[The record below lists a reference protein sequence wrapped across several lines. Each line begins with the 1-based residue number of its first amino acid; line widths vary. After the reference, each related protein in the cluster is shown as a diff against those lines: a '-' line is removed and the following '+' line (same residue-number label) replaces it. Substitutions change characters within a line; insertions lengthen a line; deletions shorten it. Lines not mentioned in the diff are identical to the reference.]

1 MKELIEE
8 LIETNKNKNNISFD
22 SCIIIH
28 GKSGIG
34 KTYKI
39 NKICD
44 ELKLNTIHFT
54 SSNINNSNDF
64 EDLLQKKTTIKKN
77 VVDIF
82 NNDNND
88 KTKIILIDDYD
99 ILISIDR
106 TINSTLY
113 NILNS
118 KINKNICIVCICNT
132 EILKKIGNIKKKC
145 KIFKCEKLNKI
156 EIKKILKDKKKINE
170 KKLEKI
176 INNIDGNIA
185 NGIFMIEDESNKEVD
200 AVIDSE
206 YIYKNYIKIDNI
218 IRIIS
223 TDTWLIALRF
233 HENLINVLKN
243 RKSELRIKN
252 LYYKNFIN
260 DFCLFDLLINRNLI
274 EQAID
279 IISYQ
284 IFILSHIEIK
294 NKTIKIDNN
303 FTKLLSYL
311 SLQKKNT
318 KKGFKFNS
326 QYYQIGSYHINCI
339 NINLYS

>member
-1 MKELIEE
+1 MKEIIEE
-8 LIETNKNKNNISFD
+8 LLEKNKNNKNISFD

-44 ELKLNTIHFT
+44 ELNLNVIHFT
-54 SSNINNSNDF
+54 PSNVNNSNDF
-64 EDLLQKKTTIKKN
+64 EDLLQKKTTVKKN

-82 NNDNND
+82 NNVNNEN
-88 KTKIILIDDYD
+88 KKIIIIHDYD
-99 ILISIDR
+99 ILVSIDR

-118 KINKNICIVCICNT
+118 KKNKNICIVCICNT

-145 KIFKCEKLNKI
+145 KIFECEKLNKT
-156 EIKKILKDKKKINE
+156 EIKKILKNNNKINE
-170 KKLEKI
+170 IRLDQIVDK
-176 INNIDGNIA
+176 IDGNIA
-185 NGIFMIEDESNKEVD
+185 SGMIMIEHETNKEVD
-200 AVIDSE
+200 KVIDSE
-206 YIYKNYIKIDNI
+206 YIYKNNIKIDNI
-218 IRIIS
+218 IRFIY
-223 TDTWLIALRF
+223 TDTWLISLRF
-233 HENLINVLKN
+233 HENLINILKN
-243 RKSELRIKN
+243 RKSELKKKN
-252 LYYKNFIN
+252 LYYKNFIS
-260 DFCLFDLLINRNLI
+260 DFCLFDLLINRNLT

-284 IFILSHIEIK
+284 IFILSNIEIK
-294 NKTIKIDNN
+294 NKRIKTDNN

-318 KKGFKFNS
+318 KKGFNYNS
-326 QYYQIGSYHINCI
+326 NYYQIGSYHINCI